1 MMLERLTTYVAMDRR
16 HGLVSQVSLPDRITG
31 SALLADISG
40 FTPLT
45 EALVEHLGARR
56 GAEELTRLLN
66 TVYTALVSRVHHFEG
81 SVICFIGD
89 ALIACFPEDDG
100 MRALACGL
108 QMQRAMK
115 QFQALS
121 APHGG
126 RVNLAMKA
134 AVAAGPMRRF
144 LVGDPNIRLIDV
156 LAGKT
161 VDRLSDAEHSANP
174 GDVMASPEVA
184 RRMGSRIIIDEW
196 RGRMGVVAGLRE
208 SAATSDW
215 PDLDAETTLTPEVLK
230 SYLLPPVYERVIAG
244 QGEFLS
250 ELRPVAAIFLKFD
263 GIDYDSDDAAG
274 EKLNAYTSW
283 VQAEV
288 QRYGGHVLLLT
299 TADKGSHLY
308 AVFGALAAHEDDSQR
323 AVAAA
328 QALLRVPDELDY
340 IVGTQIGVSYGRA
353 RVGAYGGETRQTYG
367 ALGDVVNLAAR
378 LMGIAPS
385 GEIRCSQSVFE
396 RAKDQWE
403 FEALESVQLKGMAQP
418 QPVYCPAGRLAEG
431 MAQSGN
437 ELVGRQAELNTLLF
451 ALEEANKGSRRI
463 QLIEGEAG
471 IGKSRLVDELIQKA
485 VHLEFTYLFGAG
497 DSIEQHTPY
506 RAWRDILTTLFDLET
521 GMSSDDRGNR
531 VLKKV
536 AELDVSGVDRAPLLN
551 DVLALDL
558 TENAMTKGL
567 APEVRQ
573 ESLAAFIGEILQCTA
588 SVNPLLLVVDDAHW
602 LDSLSWGL
610 TISVARSLAHVP
622 VLLIVTHR
630 PFGDVEPAEFS
641 ILANLSHAGRLSLGA
656 LPPEATL
663 KLAAFQLGLSPGA
676 LPEAVARLLNE
687 RSEGNPFYARE
698 LVNALI
704 DTGQLTVE
712 EGKCLVIGNS
722 EDLLESV
729 PSTLEGV
736 VLSRLDLLPDDEQ
749 LTIKVASVIGRSFL
763 ILAVERTYPSSI
775 ERTELIRHLAD
786 TTHRRLTLME
796 FEDQESGYAFQHVV
810 TQQVAYDTLLFEQRR
825 ILHKNVAE
833 WIEET
838 FNEELA
844 PHFPLLVFHWGR
856 AGRLDLE
863 LRYCRLAGEQASK
876 KYANTEAVLYFSRA
890 LELLDQLGEPKDSDT
905 RFDVLSNRVKV
916 FAFLGKVEDERADLE
931 LLLTMAGDSENPQSR
946 GSVLVKWADHHN
958 RCGQFEQ
965 ALDMGGEALEAMR
978 EAGSLEGEAQSLTML
993 GKTFEEQ
1000 GEFPSAREHGERALQ
1015 LFEKLVD
1022 IEGQAGSQKS
1032 LGIIHARLGE
1042 LPQAMERF
1050 EAARELYRQLGDRK
1064 GEADILGNLGALNYY
1079 LGDYEATIKYT
1090 EQAQPMFD
1098 DMGNRSGSARCLS
1111 NLGNS
1116 HSAVGCFEQGLD
1128 CHERSLV
1135 LYQQLEDVNS
1145 CADSRSN
1152 MGNAYHAL
1160 GVGGYPELSI
1170 TMHDSND
1177 SLRQAISCHAE
1188 ALRLRRQIGAQS
1200 GEAVSLFSMGSV
1212 HLAIGDIK
1220 QAESYL
1226 NMADT
1231 ISRELGLTR
1240 LSMRS
1245 VSALAR
1251 ARLMSG
1257 DIDSAIENSE
1267 RVVEWLGD
1275 QELPDAD
1282 EMRFAHFRVLSA
1294 AGREEDAQQYLKLA
1308 TDSVLSQSEAIRDP
1322 DLRSQFLD
1330 MYHEILTSWKNR
1342 QAAP

>member
-1 MMLERLTTYVAMDRR
+1 MTLERLATYLAMDRR
-16 HGLVSQVSLPDRITG
+16 HGLVSESPLSDRITG

-45 EALVEHLGARR
+45 EALAEHLGPRR
-56 GAEELTRLLN
+56 GAEELTVLLN

-108 QMQRAMK
+108 QMQRTMK

-134 AVAAGPMRRF
+134 AVAVGPMRRF

-161 VDRLSDAEHSANP
+161 VDRLSDAEHSAKP

-196 RGRMGVVAGLRE
+196 RGRVGVVAGLRE
-208 SAATSDW
+208 SAATRDW
-215 PDLDAETTLTPEVLK
+215 PELDAEAALTPAILEP
-230 SYLLPPVYERVIAG
+230 YLLSPVYQRVVAG

-263 GIDYDSDDAAG
+263 GIDYDKDDSAG
-274 EKLNAYTSW
+274 EKLNAYTAW
-283 VQAEV
+283 VQGEV

-328 QALLRVPDELDY
+328 RALLKIPDELDY

-353 RVGAYGGETRQTYG
+353 RVGAYGGETRHTYG

-378 LMGIAPS
+378 LMGIAPA

-403 FEALESVQLKGMAQP
+403 FEALESVQLKGMSQP
-418 QPVYCPAGRLAEG
+418 QPVYRPAGRSTG
-431 MAQSGN
+431 RMAQPGS
-437 ELVGRQAELNTLLF
+437 ELVGRQAELSVLLT
-451 ALEEANKGSRRI
+451 ALEETNSGSRRI

-471 IGKSRLVDELIQKA
+471 IGKSRLVDELIQNA
-485 VHLEFTYLFGAG
+485 ARSGCTCLLGAG

-506 RAWRDILTTLFDLET
+506 RAWRDVLTALFALEA
-521 GMSSDDRGNR
+521 GMSTDARGEC
-531 VLKKV
+531 VLKRIS
-536 AELDVSGVDRAPLLN
+536 ELDVSVVDRAPLLN

-558 TENAMTKGL
+558 PENAMTRGL

-573 ESLAAFIGEILQCTA
+573 ESLAALIGEILRRTA
-588 SVNPLLLVVDDAHW
+588 AAGPVLLVVDDAHW

-610 TISVARSLAHVP
+610 TISVARSLAQVP
-622 VLLIVTHR
+622 VLLVVTHR
-630 PFGDVEPAEFS
+630 PFGELEPAELS
-641 ILANLSHAGRLSLGA
+641 TLANLSHAGRLSLGS

-663 KLAAFQLGLSPGA
+663 KLAAFQLDLSPEA

-698 LVNALI
+698 LINALI

-712 EGKCLVIGNS
+712 EGRCTITGDAN
-722 EDLLESV
+722 DLLERV
-729 PSTLEGV
+729 PGTLEGV
-736 VLSRLDLLPDDEQ
+736 VLSRLDRLPDDEQ
-749 LTIKVASVIGRSFL
+749 LTMKVASVIGRSFL
-763 ILAVERTYPSSI
+763 VLAVERTYPSSI
-775 ERTELIRHLAD
+775 ERAELIRHLAD
-786 TTHRRLTLME
+786 TTRRRLTLLE
-796 FEDQESGYAFQHVV
+796 FEDLESGYAFQHVV

-833 WIEET
+833 WLEEI
-838 FNEELA
+838 FSEELA
-844 PHFPLLVFHWGR
+844 PHFPLLAFHWGR
-856 AGRLDLE
+856 AGRGDLE
-863 LRYCRLAGEQASK
+863 LHYCQLAGEQAAR
-876 KYANTEAVLYFSRA
+876 KYANTEAALYYSRA
-890 LELLDQLGEPKDSDT
+890 LELLDQLGEPKDSEA
-905 RFDVLSNRVKV
+905 RFDVLSRRVKV

-931 LLLTMAGDSENPQSR
+931 VLLAMAGDSGNPLSR
-946 GSVLVKWADHHN
+946 GSVLVEWADHHN

-965 ALDMGGEALEAMR
+965 ALDIGGVALESMR
-978 EAGSLEGEAQSLTML
+978 EAGSLKGEAQALTRL
-993 GKTFEEQ
+993 GKTLEEQ
-1000 GEFPSAREHGERALQ
+1000 GEFPRARDHVERALMIFKD
-1015 LFEKLVD
+1015 LGDV
-1022 IEGQAGSQKS
+1022 EGQAGSQKS

-1050 EAARELYRQLGDRK
+1050 EAARELYRQIGDRK
-1064 GEADILGNLGALNYY
+1064 GEADILGNLGALSYY
-1079 LGDYEATIKYT
+1079 LGDYEATIRYT

-1116 HSAVGCFEQGLD
+1116 HSAVGSFEQGLD

-1145 CADSRSN
+1145 CADSYSN

-1160 GVGGYPELSI
+1160 GVEGYPELTVRRHSE
-1170 TMHDSND
+1170 ND
-1177 SLRQAISCHAE
+1177 HLRKAIQCHTE
-1188 ALRLRRQIGAQS
+1188 AMAIRERIGS
-1200 GEAVSLFSMGSV
+1200 KTGEVLSHFNLGSV
-1212 HLAIGDIK
+1212 RLCLGEIAL
-1220 QAESYL
+1220 AESHL
-1226 NMADT
+1226 LKAVELG
-1231 ISRELGLTR
+1231 SELGLDALAIR
-1240 LSMRS
+1240 AL
-1245 VSALAR
+1245 SALAR
-1251 ARLMSG
+1251 SSLQDG
-1257 DIDSAIENSE
+1257 DTKLALDRSAKAVNQ
-1267 RVVEWLGD
+1267 LGEQD
-1275 QELPDAD
+1275 LPDAD
-1282 EMRFAHFRVLSA
+1282 EIRFTQFQVLLAS
-1294 AGREEDAQQYLKLA
+1294 GQEEDAAQQLSLVH
-1308 TDSVLSQSEAIRDP
+1308 DSILSRSKAIRDP
-1322 DLRSQFLD
+1322 DLRKRFLA
-1330 MYHEILTSWKNR
+1330 MYHEILTAWKNR
-1342 QAAP
+1342 QAAS

>member
-1 MMLERLTTYVAMDRR
+1 MTLERLATYLAMDRR
-16 HGLVSQVSLPDRITG
+16 HGLVSESTLPDRMTG
-31 SALLADISG
+31 SALLSDISG

-45 EALVEHLGARR
+45 EALAEHLGPRR
-56 GAEELTRLLN
+56 GAEELTILLN
-66 TVYTALVSRVHHFEG
+66 TVYTTLVSRVHHFGG

-89 ALIACFPEDDG
+89 ALIACFPDDEG
-100 MRALACGL
+100 IRALACGL

-115 QFQALS
+115 QFQAMT

-134 AVAAGPMRRF
+134 AVAVGPMRRF
-144 LVGDPNIRLIDV
+144 LVGDPNIRQIDV

-161 VDRLSDAEHSANP
+161 VDRLSDAEHTANP
-174 GDVMASPEVA
+174 GDVVASPEVV
-184 RRMGSRIIIDEW
+184 RRMGSRIIVDEW
-196 RGRMGVVAGLRE
+196 RGRVGVVAGLRE
-208 SAATSDW
+208 SAVTNDW
-215 PDLDAETTLTPEVLK
+215 PELDAEANLTARALK
-230 SYLLPPVYERVIAG
+230 PYLLPPVYQRVAAG

-250 ELRPVAAIFLKFD
+250 ELRSVAAIFLKFD
-263 GIDYDSDDAAG
+263 GIDYDKDDAAG
-274 EKLNAYTSW
+274 EKLGAYTAW
-283 VQAEV
+283 VQGEV

-308 AVFGALAAHEDDSQR
+308 AVFGALEAHEDDCQR

-328 QALLRVPDELDY
+328 QALLEVPDELNY
-340 IVGTQIGVSYGRA
+340 VVGTQIGVSYGRA

-378 LMGIAPS
+378 LMGIAPA
-385 GEIRCSQSVFE
+385 GEVRCSQAVFE
-396 RAKDQWE
+396 RAQDQWE
-403 FEALESVQLKGMAQP
+403 FEALESVQLKGMSQP
-418 QPVYCPAGRLAEG
+418 QSVYRPAGRLTEA
-431 MAQSGN
+431 MPSSGN
-437 ELVGRQAELNTLLF
+437 ELVGRQEELSVLTS
-451 ALEEANKGSRRI
+451 ALKEATAGSRRI

-471 IGKSRLVDELIQKA
+471 IGKSRLVDELIRVAEKA
-485 VHLEFTYLFGAG
+485 GFIRLFGAG

-506 RAWRDILTTLFDLET
+506 RAWRQILTEAFELQA
-521 GMSSDDRGNR
+521 GMSSEERAKR
-531 VLKKV
+531 MIEKI
-536 AELDVSGVDRAPLLN
+536 AELDASMADRAPLLN
-551 DVLALDL
+551 DVLDLDL
-558 TENAMTKGL
+558 PESPMTEGL

-573 ESLAAFIGEILQCTA
+573 ESLAAFIGEILQYIA
-588 SVNPLLLVVDDAHW
+588 STDPLLLVLDDAHW

-610 TISVARSLAHVP
+610 AISVARSATQLP
-622 VLLIVTHR
+622 VFLVVTHR
-630 PFGDVEPAEFS
+630 PFGELEPAELS
-641 ILANLSHAGRLSLGA
+641 TLATLSNASRLSLGA

-663 KLAAFQLGLSPGA
+663 MLAATQLGLSPEA
-676 LPEAVARLLNE
+676 LPEAVAQLLNE

-698 LVNALI
+698 LIDALL
-704 DTGQLTVE
+704 DTGQLVVADGECTIV
-712 EGKCLVIGNS
+712 GDANA
-722 EDLLESV
+722 LLESV

-736 VLSRLDLLPDDEQ
+736 VLSRLDRLPDDEQ
-749 LTIKVASVIGRSFL
+749 LTMKVASVIGRSFL
-763 ILAVERTYPSSI
+763 VLAVERTYPSSI
-775 ERTELIRHLAD
+775 KRAELIRHLAD
-786 TTHRRLTLME
+786 TTRRRLTLKE
-796 FEDQESGYAFQHVV
+796 FENLGSGYAFQHVV

-825 ILHKNVAE
+825 VLHKNVAE

-838 FNEELA
+838 YRDELA
-844 PHFPLLVFHWGR
+844 PHYPLLVFHWSR
-856 AGRLDLE
+856 AGRGDLE
-863 LRYCRLAGEQASK
+863 LQYCRLAGEQAAR
-876 KYANTEAVLYFSRA
+876 KYANAEAALYFSRA
-890 LELLDQLGEPKDSDT
+890 LELLDQLGEPKDSEA
-905 RFDVLSNRVKV
+905 RFDVLSKRVKV
-916 FAFLGKVEDERADLE
+916 LAFLGRVEDERNDLE
-931 LLLTMAGDSENPQSR
+931 ALLAMAGDSGGLRSR
-946 GSVLVKWADHHN
+946 GNVLVEWADFHN

-965 ALDMGGEALEAMR
+965 ALDSGNVALESMR
-978 EAGSLEGEAQSLTML
+978 EAGNLEGEARALTKL
-993 GKTFEEQ
+993 GKTLEEQ
-1000 GEFPSAREHGERALQ
+1000 GEFPGAREHVECALQ
-1015 LFEKLVD
+1015 IFEDVGAV
-1022 IEGQAGSQKS
+1022 EGQAGNLKS

-1050 EAARELYRQLGDRK
+1050 EAARELYRHIGDRK
-1064 GEADILGNLGALNYY
+1064 GEADILGNLGALSYY
-1079 LGDYEATIKYT
+1079 LGDYEATIRYT

-1116 HSAVGCFEQGLD
+1116 HSAVGAFEEGLD
-1128 CHERSLV
+1128 CHQRSLAI
-1135 LYQQLEDVNS
+1135 YQQLEDANS

-1177 SLRQAISCHAE
+1177 SLRQAINCHAE
-1188 ALRLRRQIGAQS
+1188 ALHLRRQIGAQS

-1251 ARLMSG
+1251 ARLISG

-1282 EMRFAHFRVLSA
+1282 EMRFTHFRVLSA

-1308 TDSVLSQSEAIRDP
+1308 TDSILSQSEAIRDP